1 MTHRIRVVYCTQCA
15 WMLRA
20 AWIAQELLTTFQDE
34 LMGGGAT
41 LEPGTGG
48 VFEVYADDE
57 LVWSRAVDGGF
68 PDIVALK
75 RRVRDRI
82 APGRALGHADR
93 AARGAPPAGS

>member
-1 MTHRIRVVYCTQCA
+1 MTHGIRVVYCTQCA

-20 AWIAQELLTTFQDE
+20 AWVAQEMLTTFQEE

-48 VFEVYADDE
+48 VFEVYADDV
-57 LVWSRAVDGGF
+57 LVWSRKTDGGF

-75 RRVRDRI
+75 RRVRDVI
-82 APGRALGHADR
+82 APGRTLGHADR
-93 AARGAPPAGS
+93 AADRAADR